1 MAVVF
6 LLVSRVILAASAAIS
21 CGQVASVV
29 APCISYV
36 RGIGTLSA
44 ACCGAVRVLN
54 AEAKTT
60 PDRQAACSCLKNL
73 AGRIPGLNPAIAA
86 GLPSKCGVNIPF
98 PISTSTDC
106 SKVH

>member
-6 LLVSRVILAASAAIS
+6 LLVSGLIRASNAAIT
-21 CGQVASVV
+21 CGQVASAVS
-29 APCISYV
+29 PCIPYV
-36 RGIGTLSA
+36 RGAGPLST
-44 ACCGAVRVLN
+44 ACCNAVRALN

-73 AGRIPGLNPAIAA
+73 AGSIPGLKPANAA
-86 GLPSKCGVNIPF
+86 GLPSKCGVNVPF
-98 PISTSTDC
+98 AISTSTDC